1 MNRASIEPG
10 SDYSKSF
17 QRLRPM
23 IVDSKGIQYVDFI
36 KTLSPR
42 YGRLFLDIALGYAA
56 LLLTCAFVVALPADS
71 VIPGWLGAGLGALSV
86 GFWIAYLQLFIH
98 EGAHFNFD
106 PDRSRSD
113 ELCNLLIA
121 WMIGTSVQKYRII
134 HFQHHRALGGV
145 EDSEMTYFFPLNLL
159 FIIKGLLGIRVLE
172 VLTSRKT
179 LQAKKETI
187 RDGNGE
193 YVGLAGLAAHI
204 VILAATYFF
213 GSVWLSLAWIAGVGA
228 IFPFFGALRQLLE
241 HRDERADSRANYFET
256 AHGAY
261 TRMFGS
267 DVFSS
272 IFGGAGFNRH
282 LLHHW
287 EPSIS
292 YTNLPELEAYLL
304 DTDVARLIEMRRSS
318 YFKTFASLFRFG

>member
-1 MNRASIEPG
+1 MNRVSIEPG
-10 SDYSKSF
+10 NDYSDSF
-17 QRLRPM
+17 QRLRPV
-23 IVDSKGIQYVDFI
+23 ITNSKGTQYVDFV
-36 KTLSPR
+36 KTLSPH
-42 YGRLFLDIALGYAA
+42 YGRLFLDIAFGYAA
-56 LLLTCAFVVALPADS
+56 LLLTCVIVVVLPANG
-71 VIPGWLGAGLGALSV
+71 VMPGWLAAGLGALSI

-98 EGAHFNFD
+98 EGAHFNFS

-113 ELCNLLIA
+113 ALCNLLIA

-134 HFQHHRALGGV
+134 HFQHHRALGSV
-145 EDSEMTYFFPLNLL
+145 EDSEMTYFFPLSLW
-159 FIIKGLLGIRVLE
+159 FIIKGLLGIRVFE
-172 VLTSRKT
+172 VLASRKT

-187 RDGNGE
+187 RDERGK

-204 VILAATYFF
+204 VILAATYIF

-241 HRDERADSRANYFET
+241 HRDERADAKTNYSET
-256 AHGAY
+256 DHGAY

-287 EPSIS
+287 EPAIS
-292 YTNLPELEAYLL
+292 YTNLSELEAYLL
-304 DTDVARLIEMRRSS
+304 DTDVAPLIEMRRSS
-318 YFKTFASLFRFG
+318 YFKAFTSLFHS